1 MPAAHE
7 HNLKSRR
14 LTTTVDVPPYTDN
27 SSGNTVLYTV
37 LVEPLTP
44 APKLNLTKRLNLPI
58 LGGLRRA
65 GRIA

>member
-1 MPAAHE
+1 MYIPRFL
-7 HNLKSRR
+7 NGG
-14 LTTTVDVPPYTDN
+14 PYGSTDN
-27 SSGNTVLYTV
+27 SSDDAVLYTV

-44 APKLNLTKRLNLPI
+44 APKLYLTKRLNLPI